1 MSESRTKANVLALQG
16 KKLLLDIFTKERFL
30 SLLMEKKEA
39 SQQAYIENNN
49 NLSRSL
55 EGI

>member
-1 MSESRTKANVLALQG
+1 MKVGTKANVLALQG

-55 EGI
+55 RGI